1 MFGGM
6 IAFGIM
12 AQFHR
17 LQTLHG
23 RPKSIVTVD
32 PCSSLNI
39 AGLSSSTS
47 CSIATVI
54 RELVSG
60 TPSTV

>member
-6 IAFGIM
+6 NACGIIARFG
-12 AQFHR
+12 R
-17 LQTLHG
+17 LRIISD

-47 CSIATVI
+47 CSTATVI
-54 RELVSG
+54 RESA
-60 TPSTV
+60 